1 MRMFIGHGIAMIVML
16 IGVVLGVILAI
27 TDDWKTGLIVGVI
40 VFAAGAILAVI
51 NMMWFASRIEKQNSA
66 AFADFDKK
74 FGQDWPKF

>member
-51 NMMWFASRIEKQNSA
+51 NMMWFATRIEKQNQA
-66 AFADFDKK
+66 AFANFDKK
-74 FGQDWPKF
+74 F

>member
-51 NMMWFASRIEKQNSA
+51 NMMWFATRIEKQNQA
-66 AFADFDKK
+66 AFANLDKK
-74 FGQDWPKF
+74 F